1 MISGSIVKTKK
12 NTELFRVKGIIN
24 GKDGR
29 KIAIL
34 EELCKGCTKANFAY
48 IDTLSIVWEPKVLI
62 NKVEEYDI
70 SSLEE
75 NILMDKMQ
83 NV

>member
-1 MISGSIVKTKK
+1 MINGSIVMANKK
-12 NTELFRVKGIIN
+12 NNELFRVKGIIN

-34 EELCKGCTKANFAY
+34 EELCNSSTKADFAY
-48 IDTLSIVWEPKVLI
+48 LDSLNLVWEPKVLRE
-62 NKVEEYDI
+62 KVEEYDI

-75 NILMDKMQ
+75 SILRDRM
-83 NV
+83 N